1 MTSIGRSSSKVIT
14 MSIIVYNRQL
24 KETDFQDFCDQI
36 IFFKDSNI
44 AYIIVEKEN
53 NYIMRKKKIFNNRQI
68 EERNLKT
75 ISQILKIVN

>member
-1 MTSIGRSSSKVIT
+1 

-44 AYIIVEKEN
+44 AYIIVEKEKN
-53 NYIMRKKKIFNNRQI
+53 PKLTDEELIKTTTKKIKRQ
-68 EERNLKT
+68 EEMK
-75 ISQILKIVN
+75 KITL

>member
-1 MTSIGRSSSKVIT
+1 

-53 NYIMRKKKIFNNRQI
+53 NYIMRKKKIFNNCQI

>member
-1 MTSIGRSSSKVIT
+1 
-14 MSIIVYNRQL
+14 MSLIVYKRQL
-24 KETDFQDFCDQI
+24 EEADFQDFRDQI

-68 EERNLKT
+68 EERNVKT
-75 ISQILKIVN
+75 VSQILKIVN

>member
-1 MTSIGRSSSKVIT
+1 M
-14 MSIIVYNRQL
+14 YNRQL
-24 KETDFQDFCDQI
+24 KEADFQDFHDQI

>member
-1 MTSIGRSSSKVIT
+1 

-24 KETDFQDFCDQI
+24 KEADFQDFRDQI